1 MKCQNGQRPCG
12 GLRASNRDILG
23 FSEEAFRAFLMFRE
37 IAVENF
43 VKDGSV
49 INALIVTFDDAVY
62 LLLQI
67 LRWSC

>member
-12 GLRASNRDILG
+12 GLCAGNCDVLG
-23 FSEEAFRAFLMFRE
+23 FSKEAFRAFLMFGE

>member
-1 MKCQNGQRPCG
+1 MKCQNGQCPGCG
-12 GLRASNRDILG
+12 LCAGNRDVLG
-23 FSEEAFRAFLMFRE
+23 FFKEALRAFLIVRE

-49 INALIVTFDDAVY
+49 INALVVAFDGAVY
-62 LLLQI
+62 LLSQI